1 MLQLALYLQQNANPL
16 QAPFAT
22 RFSATPTNESD
33 SMATSTCCHDL
44 GHIATILGHCIMGDF
59 S

>member
-44 GHIATILGHCIMGDF
+44 GPIAMILGHCIMGDF